1 MYSAWSG
8 FGAPIK
14 EGFQSQDNLV
24 LSEEKDGFIFKKVGD
39 KNKAM
44 YWMKS
49 LNDYA
54 PISEPSCEINIDNE
68 VIKCPS
74 KFKKKVKKEY
84 ESRNN
89 ANGNGKANGKAYSTD
104 LDNDL
109 VTESDSEESDSESE
123 DEEENVANT
132 EEQDVSGVSN
142 NQSTSQSIEDES
154 ESEDEAI
161 PTEQPND
168 EDKAIPTE
176 QPSDDDDDVNDDDDD
191 NVPTT
196 ALSEPFFGGK
206 IEHFSNNGDERGF
219 LSLHLF
225 LKSIMIACLFY
236 ILAHPDSKQFI
247 LGKVFKNI
255 KSDNYLYVAMVL
267 FFIVFYVIGI
277 FL

>member
-89 ANGNGKANGKAYSTD
+89 ANGNGNDNGKD
-104 LDNDL
+104 NGNGNGKDNDKDNDL

-142 NQSTSQSIEDES
+142 NQSTSQAVDDES

-161 PTEQPND
+161 PTEQPTD
-168 EDKAIPTE
+168 EDEANGDE
-176 QPSDDDDDVNDDDDD
+176 DDSDDD